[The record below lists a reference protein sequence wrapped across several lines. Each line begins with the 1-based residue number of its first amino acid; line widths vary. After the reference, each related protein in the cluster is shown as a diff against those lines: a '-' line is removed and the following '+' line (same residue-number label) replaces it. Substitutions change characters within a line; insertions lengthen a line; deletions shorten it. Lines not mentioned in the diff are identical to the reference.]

1 MPELPWCET
10 VRACIRAG
18 SSSRRRSFQL
28 NQSPSIRQRIGS
40 PAMRRW
46 WCLADGCQV
55 QTGVDGGIDLVF
67 SFGEAFLAVNNHGV
81 FFSKIFALLFSSARS
96 KLSCISCGGLDMVP

>member
-1 MPELPWCET
+1 
-10 VRACIRAG
+10 
-18 SSSRRRSFQL
+18 
-28 NQSPSIRQRIGS
+28 
-40 PAMRRW
+40 MRRW

-81 FFSKIFALLFSSARS
+81 FFSKILPYFFQCQIKVIMHLLRGIGHGAL
-96 KLSCISCGGLDMVP
+96 G